1 MGPKKGEKTMK
12 FSGMCGGKLSVC
24 VQHIIYSHIL
34 SYITALQLEVVFNF
48 ISAVIIR
55 HLPFLCVR
63 GQIGRQ
69 ALPLD
74 KEEAEEDTNPR
85 LECPHSLH
93 L

>member
-1 MGPKKGEKTMK
+1 M
-12 FSGMCGGKLSVC
+12 SDC
-24 VQHIIYSHIL
+24 VQLVIYNHIL
-34 SYITALQLEVVFNF
+34 SYVTALQLEVIFNF

-55 HLPFLCVR
+55 NLPFLCVR